1 MIKKLKENSSV
12 PIVGNGDITSPEIAK
27 KVLDYTGCDYVMIG
41 RGAMGNPF
49 IFEQINDYLEYGE
62 YKHYSLGDRLQA
74 FVDYVELTTKY
85 NIRFA
90 NIKQQAIRF
99 TKGTVGGAQLRN
111 RLSTAKNTEELK
123 ELLIQKVTI

>member
-1 MIKKLKENSSV
+1 
-12 PIVGNGDITSPEIAK
+12 
-27 KVLDYTGCDYVMIG
+27 MIG

-49 IFEQINDYLEYGE
+49 IFEQINDYLECGA
-62 YKHYSLGDRLQA
+62 YKRYSLTDRLEA
-74 FVDYVELTTKY
+74 FVTYLELTSKY

-111 RLSTAKNTEELK
+111 KLSTTKTIDELK
-123 ELLIQKVTI
+123 EMLLQKVTA